1 MTTRA
6 KLPSARLHP
15 YFCRLR
21 YKACCYFNENSTNGL
36 TTNKNKLFSTSG
48 SLKCGIFSSLVGS
61 MLVKQAPVSP
71 GGYVSSPTAMTG
83 SLYVLQTLEYFFFFF
98 GTLAQSKQK
107 NAQPGMHACLAQCP
121 RNNWR
126 QGPLHFHKRPHASA
140 VQRLYAKQ
148 PN

>member
-6 KLPSARLHP
+6 KLPSARLTSADS
-15 YFCRLR
+15 
-21 YKACCYFNENSTNGL
+21 YKACCYFNDNSTKGL
-36 TTNKNKLFSTSG
+36 TTNKNKLFSTRG
-48 SLKCGIFSSLVGS
+48 SLKGGIFSSLVGS

-71 GGYVSSPTAMTG
+71 GGDVSSPTAMTG
-83 SLYVLQTLEYFFFFF
+83 SLYVLQTLEYFFFFWH
-98 GTLAQSKQK
+98 TRTIQAKK
-107 NAQPGMHACLAQCP
+107 MHNPPCMHACLAQCP

-126 QGPLHFHKRPHASA
+126 QGPLHFHKRPHMSA